1 MIREGR
7 GFGKREE
14 HSASS
19 QSVDTKRGTAF
30 GSPRGH
36 GPTVGRFS
44 PQEKIDGSIPSDP
57 LFIFFLPQCAIVSN
71 FRRSVC

>member
-7 GFGKREE
+7 GLGKREE
-14 HSASS
+14 RSASS
-19 QSVDTKRGTAF
+19 QSVDMKRGTAF
-30 GSPRGH
+30 GSSRGH
-36 GPTVGRFS
+36 GPTAARFS

-57 LFIFFLPQCAIVSN
+57 LYIFFLPQCAIVTN